1 MTSKLDTEQ
10 LTSPAEPSGP
20 PALSPGGR
28 SAIRSLLVVTA
39 LVVTLSAAAG
49 IGGVAWGISSV
60 RVAAETETLPADFNA
75 LTIDTGD
82 LPTAIRITSD
92 RNVHEPRVRMR
103 LLNTSQDDRQAL
115 KVTRNGG
122 AVTLTVTGAPSPLFD
137 FGPPGEIMVT
147 LPPDVAHRLS
157 VTTKQQVGVMLSLT
171 ELDQL
176 TVHNTDGAVI
186 LGGNARRIEIHTQSG
201 DVQTREPIVVTDA
214 FIADS
219 VDGHIAV
226 DFRETAPRTVD
237 VTSQSSDVDIA
248 LPSGGPYLVRAQ
260 AGDHA
265 QVRVP
270 QTDDASRAV
279 AQVTARAPE
288 GSISVVTRR

>member
-1 MTSKLDTEQ
+1 MTSNLDTVPPIDTAAPPE
-10 LTSPAEPSGP
+10 LT
-20 PALSPGGR
+20 PGGR
-28 SAIRSLLVVTA
+28 SAMRSLLVVTA
-39 LVVTLSAAAG
+39 IVATLSAAAG
-49 IGGVAWGISSV
+49 LGGLAWGISSV
-60 RVAAETETLPADFNA
+60 RVAAETETLPADFSS

-103 LLNTSQDDRQAL
+103 LLNTARDDHQAL
-115 KVTRNGG
+115 QVTRNGG
-122 AVTLTVTGAPSPLFD
+122 AVNLTVTGTPSPLFD

-214 FIADS
+214 FLADS
-219 VDGHIAV
+219 ADGHVAV

-237 VTSQSSDVDIA
+237 VTSQGSDVDIT
-248 LPSGGPYLVRAQ
+248 LPQGGPYLVRAQ

-288 GSISVVTRR
+288 GSISIVTRR

>member
-1 MTSKLDTEQ
+1 MTSNLDTAP
-10 LTSPAEPSGP
+10 LADTAAP

-28 SAIRSLLVVTA
+28 SAMRSLLVVTA
-39 LVVTLSAAAG
+39 VVVTLSAAAG
-49 IGGVAWGISSV
+49 IGGLAWGISSL
-60 RVAAETETLPADFNA
+60 RVAAETETLPADFSS

-82 LPTAIRITSD
+82 LPTAIRIASD
-92 RNVHEPRVRMR
+92 RNTHEPRVRMR
-103 LLNTSQDDRQAL
+103 LLNTAKDDHQAL
-115 KVTRNGG
+115 KVTRDGG
-122 AVTLTVTGAPSPLFD
+122 AVSLTVTGTPSPLFD

-171 ELDQL
+171 DLDQL
-176 TVHNTDGAVI
+176 TVHNNDGAVI

-219 VDGHIAV
+219 TDGHIAV
-226 DFRETAPRTVD
+226 DFRDTAPRTVD
-237 VTSQSSDVDIA
+237 VTSQGSDVDIT
-248 LPSGGPYLVRAQ
+248 LPTGGPYLVRAQ

-270 QTDDASRAV
+270 QTDDAARAA

>member
-1 MTSKLDTEQ
+1 MTSNLDTAP
-10 LTSPAEPSGP
+10 PADTATP
-20 PALSPGGR
+20 PALTPGGR
-28 SAIRSLLVVTA
+28 SAMRSLLVVTA

-49 IGGVAWGISSV
+49 IGGLAWGISSV
-60 RVAAETETLPADFNA
+60 RVAAETETLPADFSS

-82 LPTAIRITSD
+82 LPTAIRIASD
-92 RNVHEPRVRMR
+92 RNAHEPRVRMR
-103 LLNTSQDDRQAL
+103 LLNTAKDDHQAL

-122 AVTLTVTGAPSPLFD
+122 AVSLTVTGTPSPLFD

-171 ELDQL
+171 DLDQL

-219 VDGHIAV
+219 TDGHIAV
-226 DFRETAPRTVD
+226 DFKEVAPRTVE
-237 VTSQSSDVDIA
+237 VTNRDSDIDITV
-248 LPSGGPYLVRAQ
+248 PTGGPYLVRAQ

-270 QTDDASRAV
+270 QTEDPARAV
-279 AQVTARAPE
+279 AQITARTDD
-288 GSISVVTRR
+288 GSITVTTRR

>member
-1 MTSKLDTEQ
+1 MTSNLDTAP
-10 LTSPAEPSGP
+10 PAATATP
-20 PALSPGGR
+20 PALTPGGR
-28 SAIRSLLVVTA
+28 SAMRSLLVVTA

-49 IGGVAWGISSV
+49 IGGLAWGISSV
-60 RVAAETETLPADFNA
+60 RVAAETETLPADFSS

-82 LPTAIRITSD
+82 LPTAIRIASD
-92 RNVHEPRVRMR
+92 RNAHEPRVRMR
-103 LLNTSQDDRQAL
+103 LLNTAKDDHQAL

-122 AVTLTVTGAPSPLFD
+122 AVSLTVTGTPSPLFD

-171 ELDQL
+171 DLDQL

-219 VDGHIAV
+219 TDGHIAV
-226 DFRETAPRTVD
+226 DFKEVAPRTVE
-237 VTSQSSDVDIA
+237 VTNRDSDIDITV
-248 LPSGGPYLVRAQ
+248 PTGGPYLVRAQ
-260 AGDHA
+260 SGDHA

-270 QTDDASRAV
+270 QTEDPARAV
-279 AQVTARAPE
+279 AQITARTDD
-288 GSISVVTRR
+288 GSITVTTRR

>member
-1 MTSKLDTEQ
+1 MTSNLDTA
-10 LTSPAEPSGP
+10 PPSDTATP
-20 PALSPGGR
+20 PALTPGGR
-28 SAIRSLLVVTA
+28 SAMRSLLVVTA

-49 IGGVAWGISSV
+49 IGGLAWGISSV
-60 RVAAETETLPADFNA
+60 RVAAETETLPADFSS

-82 LPTAIRITSD
+82 LPTAIRIASD
-92 RNVHEPRVRMR
+92 RNAHEPRVRMR
-103 LLNTSQDDRQAL
+103 LLNTAKDDHQAL

-122 AVTLTVTGAPSPLFD
+122 AVSLTVTGTPSPLFD

-171 ELDQL
+171 DLDQL

-219 VDGHIAV
+219 TDGHIAV
-226 DFRETAPRTVD
+226 DFREVAPRTVE
-237 VTSQSSDVDIA
+237 VTNRDSDIDITV
-248 LPSGGPYLVRAQ
+248 PTGGPYLVRAQ

-270 QTDDASRAV
+270 QTEDPARAV
-279 AQVTARAPE
+279 AQITARTDD
-288 GSISVVTRR
+288 GSITVTTRR

>member
-1 MTSKLDTEQ
+1 MTSNLDTA
-10 LTSPAEPSGP
+10 PPSETATP
-20 PALSPGGR
+20 PALTPGGR
-28 SAIRSLLVVTA
+28 SAMRSLLVVTA

-49 IGGVAWGISSV
+49 IGGLAWGISSV
-60 RVAAETETLPADFNA
+60 RVAAETETLPADFSS

-82 LPTAIRITSD
+82 LPTAIRIASD
-92 RNVHEPRVRMR
+92 RNAHEPRVRMR
-103 LLNTSQDDRQAL
+103 LLNTAKDDHQAL

-122 AVTLTVTGAPSPLFD
+122 AVSLTVTGTPSPLFD

-171 ELDQL
+171 DLDQL

-219 VDGHIAV
+219 TDGHIAV
-226 DFRETAPRTVD
+226 DFREVAPRTVE
-237 VTSQSSDVDIA
+237 VTNRDSDIDITV
-248 LPSGGPYLVRAQ
+248 PTGGPYLVRAQ

-270 QTDDASRAV
+270 QTEDPARAV
-279 AQVTARAPE
+279 AQITARTDD
-288 GSISVVTRR
+288 GSITVTTRR

>member
-1 MTSKLDTEQ
+1 MTSNLDTAP
-10 LTSPAEPSGP
+10 PADTATP
-20 PALSPGGR
+20 PALTPGGR
-28 SAIRSLLVVTA
+28 SAMRSLLVVTA

-49 IGGVAWGISSV
+49 IGGLAWGISSV
-60 RVAAETETLPADFNA
+60 RVAAETETLPADFSS

-82 LPTAIRITSD
+82 LPTAIRIASD
-92 RNVHEPRVRMR
+92 RNAHEPRVRMR
-103 LLNTSQDDRQAL
+103 LLNTAKDDHQAL

-122 AVTLTVTGAPSPLFD
+122 AVSLTVTGTPSPLFD

-171 ELDQL
+171 DLDQL

-219 VDGHIAV
+219 TDGHIAV
-226 DFRETAPRTVD
+226 DFKEVAPRTVE
-237 VTSQSSDVDIA
+237 VTNRDSDIDITV
-248 LPSGGPYLVRAQ
+248 PTGGPYLVRAQ

-270 QTDDASRAV
+270 QTEDPARAA
-279 AQVTARAPE
+279 AQITARAPE
-288 GSISVVTRR
+288 GSISVTTRR